1 MMRKRD
7 MINKVKVDQL
17 AAKVLHHNPN
27 GHPHPTL
34 TSNRRRCGKV
44 LNLFGVINKLRFTA
58 QIQHD
63 KEEIDNMAHLSNGHV
78 DTSGMDRKVR
88 TQTMS
93 W

>member
-1 MMRKRD
+1 MSIKGVAQCLSPRD
-7 MINKVKVDQL
+7 
-17 AAKVLHHNPN
+17 
-27 GHPHPTL
+27 
-34 TSNRRRCGKV
+34 
-44 LNLFGVINKLRFTA
+44 LNINKLRFTA

>member
-1 MMRKRD
+1 M
-7 MINKVKVDQL
+7 
-17 AAKVLHHNPN
+17 
-27 GHPHPTL
+27 
-34 TSNRRRCGKV
+34 